1 MNGYLVNFAIYT
13 LAMVGDLALAI
24 YVYKKTAYSTANTPN
39 KDFLKVENTL
49 RLSATKTV
57 YVIKAGNEKF
67 LIAGDAANT
76 TMLAKL
82 ENNDKLEDNI
92 KVEEN
97 TVKNKM
103 TGFSVDPKILQKLG
117 RG

>member
-1 MNGYLVNFAIYT
+1 MNSYLVNFATYT
-13 LAMVGDLALAI
+13 LAMIGFLALAI
-24 YVYKKTAYSTANTPN
+24 FVYKKTAFSGGKVQN
-39 KDFLKVENTL
+39 KDFLQVENSL

-57 YVIKAGNEKF
+57 YVLKAGKEKF

-82 ENNDKLEDNI
+82 EDNTKLEDNSL
-92 KVEEN
+92 KH
-97 TVKNKM
+97 KM
-103 TGFSVDPKILQKLG
+103 TGFSSEPKSLQKLG

>member
-1 MNGYLVNFAIYT
+1 MNGYLVNFATYT
-13 LAMVGDLALAI
+13 LAMIGFLALAI
-24 YVYKKTAYSTANTPN
+24 FVYKKTAYPNANTQN
-39 KDFLKVENTL
+39 KDFLQVENSL

-57 YVIKAGNEKF
+57 YVIKAGKEKF

-82 ENNDKLEDNI
+82 EDNSKLN
-92 KVEEN
+92 VEE
-97 TVKNKM
+97 TVARTKM
-103 TGFSVDPKILQKLG
+103 TGFSTEPKSLQKIG